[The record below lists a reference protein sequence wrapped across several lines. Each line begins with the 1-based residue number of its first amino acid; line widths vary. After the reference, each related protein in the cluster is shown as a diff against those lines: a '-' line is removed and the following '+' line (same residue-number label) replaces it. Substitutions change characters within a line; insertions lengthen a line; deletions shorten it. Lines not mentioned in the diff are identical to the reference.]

1 MVLPMTVM
9 RVFTV
14 AALGFFAISAA
25 ACKEEGTI
33 KVHSLKFNGVK
44 AVDVGRLK
52 DALATK
58 SSSWIPFS
66 KKKYFDRA
74 RFDADLKRIQAFY
87 GDRGYPDARV
97 TGFDVKLN
105 DKQDS
110 VDVTLNIAEGDPIL
124 VTAIDFEGFDVI
136 PPDHLEQMKKQV
148 PLKVGQPRDRQF
160 VVSTHEMAQNEL
172 KDHGFPYAKVST
184 REDNPSGKQATLT
197 YSAEPGKLAH
207 FGPVQIQGNK
217 SVSNRVIERQLTFKP
232 GDLYRRSI
240 VQDSQR
246 RLYSMEL
253 FQFANVEPLNGEQ
266 RGQPQA
272 ATPQDGQ
279 ASGPNQ
285 NQPPPPEQQLDQIP
299 MRVTVAEGNHQRVN
313 FGIGYGTEEKARI
326 DSEYH
331 HLNFFGGARSAGV
344 HARWSSLDRGIRLD
358 FNQPYFF
365 RPHFSFGA
373 EGQDWYTYTPAYR
386 SVVTGVKTTVTHR
399 QNQQTSWAVSVTAEH
414 DSSSVEQ
421 SALSDPSLYASLIAL
436 GLNPLTGEQ
445 NGTLNSLAWD
455 FQHSTADNLLN
466 AHRGYQLAFH
476 TEQAGR
482 LLPGTFRFTAVSAD
496 GRHYL
501 PISDKV
507 TFASRVQI
515 GNLQPYGDQ
524 ESNVPF
530 SKRYFLGGATTIRG
544 WGRYEVSPLSESGQ
558 PIGGDAMLA
567 FTGELRAMLHGNL
580 GGVLFLDGGN
590 VWAES
595 FGFKLNDLRYA
606 IGPGL
611 RYQTPIGPIRF
622 DVGWQ
627 LNPVPGLQVNGEP
640 QTRRWRL
647 HFSIGQ
653 AF

>member
-1 MVLPMTVM
+1 
-9 RVFTV
+9 
-14 AALGFFAISAA
+14 
-25 ACKEEGTI
+25 
-33 KVHSLKFNGVK
+33 
-44 AVDVGRLK
+44 
-52 DALATK
+52 
-58 SSSWIPFS
+58 
-66 KKKYFDRA
+66 
-74 RFDADLKRIQAFY
+74 
-87 GDRGYPDARV
+87 
-97 TGFDVKLN
+97 
-105 DKQDS
+105 
-110 VDVTLNIAEGDPIL
+110 
-124 VTAIDFEGFDVI
+124 
-136 PPDHLEQMKKQV
+136 
-148 PLKVGQPRDRQF
+148 
-160 VVSTHEMAQNEL
+160 
-172 KDHGFPYAKVST
+172 
-184 REDNPSGKQATLT
+184 
-197 YSAEPGKLAH
+197 
-207 FGPVQIQGNK
+207 
-217 SVSNRVIERQLTFKP
+217 
-232 GDLYRRSI
+232 
-240 VQDSQR
+240 
-246 RLYSMEL
+246 
-253 FQFANVEPLNGEQ
+253 
-266 RGQPQA
+266 
-272 ATPQDGQ
+272 
-279 ASGPNQ
+279 
-285 NQPPPPEQQLDQIP
+285 

-358 FNQPYFF
+358 FNQPYLF

-386 SVVTGVKTTVTHR
+386 SNVTGVKGTVTHR
-399 QNQQTSWAVSVTAEH
+399 QNAQTSWSVSVTAEH

-421 SALSDPSLYASLIAL
+421 SALADPSLYASLIAL

-455 FQHSTADNLLN
+455 FQHSTADSLLN
-466 AHRGYQLAFH
+466 AHHGYQLAFH
-476 TEQAGR
+476 IEQAGR
-482 LLPGTFRFTAVSAD
+482 LLPGTFRFTAISAD

-507 TFASRVQI
+507 TFATRVQA
-515 GNLQPYGDQ
+515 GNLRPYGDE

-558 PIGGDAMLA
+558 PVGGDAMLA
-567 FTGELRAMLHGNL
+567 FSGELRAMLHGNL

-590 VWAES
+590 VWAPS
-595 FGFKLNDLRYA
+595 LGFNISDLRYA

-627 LNPVPGLQVNGEP
+627 LNPIPGLQVNGEP
-640 QTRRWRL
+640 QTRRWRM